1 MDCKYV
7 VVGCRN
13 VLLDSNNN
21 DVIKFILTDVVI
33 AMMIIVIVEVKK
45 TIKFGFQSGCKKK
58 KRKKKLTVIGINVG
72 NIRTTIYQR
81 AGCLLTCLLEYI

>member
-33 AMMIIVIVEVKK
+33 AMMIIVSVEVKK
-45 TIKFGFQSGCKKK
+45 LLNLDFKVVAKK